1 MARTAVVVGAGI
13 GGLSAAIG
21 LHRNGWR
28 VTVLE
33 RAAGFQPTGT
43 GLVLQANGLRC
54 LDTLALGAAVRQ
66 RGNRDATGGT
76 RRADG
81 RWLARI
87 APGDLER
94 AVGTPAIGIHRAA
107 LREILLGALPDG
119 MVVTGAE
126 VTGVTEDGK
135 VTYRTPAGTRQ
146 LVADLV
152 VGADGI
158 GSAVRAALWPEA
170 AAPVEVGVTAWRG
183 VTPVWTGDLAVAI
196 TWDRGAEFGMVP
208 LADGRVYWFGA
219 VNAAPGT
226 TAGWFGAEE
235 LARVQARFGDWHD
248 PIPALIAATD
258 RVHRDSLACL
268 DQPLTTYVKGRV
280 ALLGDAAHAMTP
292 NLGQGANQALEDA
305 VVLAAVA
312 DQPDGLSRYDSQ
324 RRPRSQQVARASR
337 AIGRLGQQLQHPLAV
352 AARNAVMRLTPPRL
366 ALRSMARYADWHP
379 PSPG

>member
-13 GGLSAAIG
+13 GGLGAAIG
-21 LHRNGWR
+21 LHRHGWR

-33 RAAGFQPTGT
+33 RAAGFPPTGT

-87 APGDLER
+87 TAGDLER
-94 AVGTPAIGIHRAA
+94 ALGTPAIGIHRAA
-107 LREILLGALPDG
+107 LHEILLGALPDG

-126 VTGVTEDGK
+126 VTSVTEDGD

-146 LVADLV
+146 LNADLV

-183 VTPVWTGDLAVAI
+183 VTPVWTEDLAVAI
-196 TWDRGAEFGMVP
+196 TWDRGAEFGMIP

-219 VNAAPGT
+219 VNAAPGAT
-226 TAGWFGAEE
+226 HGWFGAEE
-235 LARVQARFGDWHD
+235 LARVQARFGSWHD

-312 DQPDGLSRYDSQ
+312 DRPDGLRTYDSQ

-337 AIGRLGQQLQHPLAV
+337 AIGRFGQQLQNPLAV
-352 AARNAVMRLTPPRL
+352 AARNTAICLTPPRL